1 MLDCYIM
8 LIFNHSQG
16 EKFGR
21 QAQQVETLLKTIFLL
36 TDTPVTVFI
45 LNNDQAV
52 FNRTQQD
59 LQAWG
64 VDTESLLRLI
74 LFIVF
79 ALITIFSLGYGV

>member
-1 MLDCYIM
+1 M
-8 LIFNHSQG
+8 LIFHNSQG

-21 QAQQVETLLKTIFLL
+21 QAQQVKTLLKTIFLL
-36 TDTPVTVFI
+36 TNTPVTVFI